1 MVDFKFLSLVL
12 YTRVGNKIT
21 CVANCITE
29 EQNPA
34 AQAVAYI
41 ISTEDANIVSA
52 HEIAKGIDMYI
63 IVFLLPCL
71 IKRPANSPP
80 NNAPN
85 KDRLAIQ
92 EPSCSVM
99 VSLGNTADGRVTNL
113 DD

>member
-1 MVDFKFLSLVL
+1 MSLVL
-12 YTRVGNKIT
+12 STMVGNKLT

-34 AQAVAYI
+34 AHAVAYI
-41 ISTEDANIVSA
+41 ISTDDANIVSA
-52 HEIAKGIDMYI
+52 HEIAKGIDMYV

-71 IKRPANSPP
+71 IKSPANSPP

-85 KDRLAIQ
+85 KDRLAIH

-99 VSLGNTADGRVTNL
+99 VSLGNTADGLVTNL